1 MGGLGNAH
9 RCPVANEGRNVCKE
23 AAHLMHEICVVQV
36 EEQGVRHGGTDLLRA
51 DWSVLIV
58 ID

>member
-36 EEQGVRHGGTDLLRA
+36 EQQGYRPLEV
-51 DWSVLIV
+51 
-58 ID
+58 